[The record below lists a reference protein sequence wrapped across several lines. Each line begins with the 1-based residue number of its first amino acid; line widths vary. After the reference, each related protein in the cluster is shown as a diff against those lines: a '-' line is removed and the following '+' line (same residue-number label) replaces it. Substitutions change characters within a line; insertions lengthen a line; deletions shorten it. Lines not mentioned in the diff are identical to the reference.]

1 MCKPG
6 CASWTT
12 ANSTPSS
19 WRRPASSAWACP
31 SASAILAPQESL
43 PAVGQGALGIEIRSK
58 AIAPNWPP
66 CWPPST
72 TPITAAC
79 VLAERAM
86 SRRLQGG
93 CQAPIG
99 GYAVVRDDRL
109 HLRAFVADLEGIRF
123 FHATAEGPL
132 DAPEGVGLAAAEDLI
147 RQGADRLLAEL
158 VHRNP

>member
-1 MCKPG
+1 MRSSLEA
-6 CASWTT
+6 ASR
-12 ANSTPSS
+12 ADGAIQLAAG
-19 WRRPASSAWACP
+19 RGGLAAASPC
-31 SASAILAPQESL
+31 LAPA
-43 PAVGQGALGIEIRSK
+43 PATLL
-58 AIAPNWPP
+58 APLNDPE
-66 CWPPST
+66 
-72 TPITAAC
+72 TAAC

-99 GYAVVRDDRL
+99 GYAVVRDARL